1 MRISMGVVLLRIV
14 VVDDSFTQRT
24 CRKAS
29 RSTLR
34 NRPLMAHGVREV
46 LLATVRDVVQAVVL
60 TLLHAH
66 GKFTGSRD
74 ALPRAG

>member
-1 MRISMGVVLLRIV
+1 
-14 VVDDSFTQRT
+14 
-24 CRKAS
+24 
-29 RSTLR
+29 
-34 NRPLMAHGVREV
+34 MAHGVREV
-46 LLATVRDVVQAVVL
+46 LLATVRDVVRHVVQAVVL